1 MKARVTWQEHRTFVG
16 ESGSGHTVVMD
27 GAPEHG
33 GRNLAA
39 RPMEMMLLGMG
50 GCSAFD
56 VVGMLERA
64 RQPLDRLEL
73 EIEAERAEDIPQV
86 YYTRIHVIYR
96 AFGNGLSEA
105 QVRRAVDLSVTKYC
119 SASLMLG
126 ETAEIT
132 YDLELIE
139 N

>member
-1 MKARVTWQEHRTFVG
+1 MKARVIWQEHRTFVG
-16 ESGSGHTVVMD
+16 ESGSGHTTVMD

-39 RPMEMMLLGMG
+39 RPMEMLLLGMG

-56 VVGMLERA
+56 IVGMLERA
-64 RQPLDRLEL
+64 HQPLDRLEL
-73 EIEAERAEDIPQV
+73 EIEADRAEDIPQV
-86 YYTRIHVIYR
+86 FTRIHVLYR
-96 AFGNGLSEA
+96 AFGNDLSEA
-105 QVRRAVDLSVTKYC
+105 QVRRAIDLSVTKYC

>member
-1 MKARVTWQEHRTFVG
+1 MKARVVWQEHRTFVG
-16 ESGSGHTVVMD
+16 ESGSGHTVAMD

-39 RPMEMMLLGMG
+39 RPMEMLLLGMG

-73 EIEAERAEDIPQV
+73 EIEADRAEDIPQV
-86 YYTRIHVIYR
+86 FTRIHVLYR

-139 N
+139 S

>member
-1 MKARVTWQEHRTFVG
+1 MKARVVWQEHRTFVG

-39 RPMEMMLLGMG
+39 RPMEMLLLGMG

-56 VVGMLERA
+56 IVGMLERA
-64 RQPLDRLEL
+64 RQPLARLEL
-73 EIEAERAEDIPQV
+73 EIEADRAEDIPQV
-86 YYTRIHVIYR
+86 FTRIHVLYR

-105 QVRRAVDLSVTKYC
+105 QVRRAIDLSVTKYC

-132 YDLELIE
+132 YDLELVE

>member
-1 MKARVTWQEHRTFVG
+1 MKARVSWREHRTFIG

-39 RPMEMMLLGMG
+39 RPMEMLLLGMG

-56 VVGMLERA
+56 VVNMLERA
-64 RQPLDRLEL
+64 RQPLTRLEL
-73 EIEAERAEDIPQV
+73 EIDAERAEKIPQV
-86 YYTRIHVIYR
+86 FTRIHIRFR
-96 AFGNGLSEA
+96 AYGPGLSET
-105 QVRRAVDLSVTKYC
+105 QVRRAVELSLTKYC

-126 ETAEIT
+126 HTAEIT
-132 YDLELIE
+132 HDLEIE
-139 N
+139 TD

>member
-33 GRNLAA
+33 GRNLAV
-39 RPMEMMLLGMG
+39 RPMEMLLLGMG

-73 EIEAERAEDIPQV
+73 EVEAERAEDIPQV
-86 YYTRIHVIYR
+86 FVRIHVIYR

>member
-1 MKARVTWQEHRTFVG
+1 MKARITWQEHRTFVG

-39 RPMEMMLLGMG
+39 RPMEMLLLGMG

-56 VVGMLERA
+56 IVGMLERA
-64 RQPLDRLEL
+64 RQPLARLEL
-73 EIEAERAEDIPQV
+73 EIEADRAADIPQV
-86 YYTRIHVIYR
+86 FTRIHVLYR
-96 AFGNGLSEA
+96 AFGKGLSEA
-105 QVRRAVDLSVTKYC
+105 QVRRAIDLSVTKYC

-126 ETAEIT
+126 ETADIS

-139 N
+139 S

>member
-86 YYTRIHVIYR
+86 FTRIHVTYR
-96 AFGNGLSEA
+96 AFGNNLSEA

>member
-1 MKARVTWQEHRTFVG
+1 MKARIVWQEHRTFVG

-33 GRNLAA
+33 GRNLAT
-39 RPMEMMLLGMG
+39 RPMEMLLLGMG

-73 EIEAERAEDIPQV
+73 GIEADRAEDIPQV
-86 YYTRIHVIYR
+86 FTRIHVLYR

-105 QVRRAVDLSVTKYC
+105 QVRRAIDLSITKYC

-139 N
+139 S

>member
-39 RPMEMMLLGMG
+39 RPMEMLLLGMG
-50 GCSAFD
+50 GCSAYD

-64 RQPLDRLEL
+64 RQPLARLEL
-73 EIEAERAEDIPQV
+73 EIEAERADEIPQV
-86 YYTRIHVIYR
+86 FTRIHVLYR
-96 AFGNGLSEA
+96 AFGQGLSEA
-105 QVRRAVDLSVTKYC
+105 QVRRAIDLSATKYC
-119 SASLMLG
+119 SVSRML
-126 ETAEIT
+126 EQTVDIS

-139 N
+139 D

>member
-1 MKARVTWQEHRTFVG
+1 MKARVTWQDHRTFVG

-39 RPMEMMLLGMG
+39 RPMEMLLLAMG

-56 VVGMLERA
+56 VVNMLERA
-64 RQPLDRLEL
+64 RQPLERLEL
-73 EIEAERAEDIPQV
+73 EIEAERAEDVPQV
-86 YYTRIHVIYR
+86 FTRIHMLYR
-96 AFGNGLSEA
+96 AFGKNLLEA
-105 QVRRAVDLSVTKYC
+105 QVRHAIDLSVTKYC

-126 ETAEIT
+126 KTAEIT
-132 YDLELIE
+132 YDLELLKD
-139 N
+139 

>member
-1 MKARVTWQEHRTFVG
+1 MKARVLWQEHRTFVG

-33 GRNLAA
+33 GRDLAA
-39 RPMEMMLLGMG
+39 RPMEMLLLGMG

-73 EIEAERAEDIPQV
+73 EIEADRAEDIPQV
-86 YYTRIHVIYR
+86 FTRIHVLYR

-105 QVRRAVDLSVTKYC
+105 QVRRAIDLSVTKYC

-139 N
+139 D